1 MRAFLFAA
9 AMSAVS
15 IQALS
20 AFADD
25 KPPQQPDDPHRC
37 VIVRTISG
45 WSRIDD
51 RTLLLRATGKKFK
64 VTFHSPCYEANWAYA
79 ARVDHP
85 GMCLRAGDVLIFDID
100 SNPMGPRSGDW
111 GHRGFEERCM
121 IKSIELVPPT
131 P

>member
-1 MRAFLFAA
+1 MRAFLVAA
-9 AMSAVS
+9 ALAAAS
-15 IQALS
+15 IQALPV
-20 AFADD
+20 FAEE

-51 RTLLLRATGKKFK
+51 RTLLLRAAGKKFK
-64 VTFHSPCYEANWAYA
+64 VSFYSPCYEANWAFA

-85 GMCLRAGDVLIFDID
+85 GMCLREGDVLIFDI
-100 SNPMGPRSGDW
+100 SSSPMGPRWNDW
-111 GHRGFEERCM
+111 GHHGFEERCL
-121 IKSIELVPPT
+121 IRSIELVPPS